1 MMRRNYFVL
10 LFAFLTLFTVLHA
23 ATTGKISGL
32 VQDSETGD
40 PMIGVNVIIAGTS
53 LGAATDMEGY
63 FTILNIPPGKY
74 ELVATSIGYKTFRLQ
89 DVRVSVD
96 HTTRVDIN
104 MESSVIEG
112 DEVVV
117 VAQKELIKKG
127 RTSSESSISEDELE
141 SMPVESFSGLLAT
154 QAGVTEG
161 SDGSLHVR
169 GGRSS
174 EVTYMVDGIPVSSDL
189 GLSLSTNVISE
200 LTLVSGTF
208 NAEYGKAMSGI
219 VNIATKE
226 GSKNFQTRAT
236 VQLGDMLTWKDR
248 YEKGADFNPL
258 TFQRYD
264 LDVSGPISF
273 LPGGSFFVTG
283 TFRNNLGWLYGIRE
297 HTTWDQ
303 GIIGNNRAVIS
314 MTGDSAYVPMN
325 TSDSKKIMGKMAFK
339 PFSKTKL
346 VYQFIGDFGNWQN
359 YVHAWKY
366 APDGR
371 YQYHSND
378 VMHGF
383 HLTHTIS
390 DKTYFNVKYSYKS
403 GHSEQYVNKIEMPYT
418 IDEDIND
425 NGVIDIIPGLD
436 VSEDLNGNGVLDS
449 DLEVDWE
456 FINEYGA
463 FIPNDTWYTLELEEE
478 DTLIN
483 VPYYVNP
490 TGRTDL
496 PSYHFN
502 YGGQRMGYYISEDKS
517 HTVKFDFISQ
527 INRSHQIRS
536 GIEFNAYIRHRNS
549 SVLQMSEQ
557 EESVP
562 PFIQND
568 RVSNHDYYTHY
579 PYDFAA
585 YVQDKIEIEDIII
598 QAGIRYDYFNANTF
612 TVDPLT
618 SDTSDVSPKHQVSPR
633 LGVSFPITDQGFIH
647 FSYGHFF
654 QIPQFHYLYTN
665 PLLKRGASVSRFG
678 NPDIEPQK
686 TVMYE
691 LGLQQQ
697 LSSSTAIDLTIF
709 YRDIINWLSTEYN
722 FVDNA
727 YKYTRY
733 ITEDYGNVR
742 GITFSLT
749 QRAGQML
756 SFNADYTYQIAEGN
770 ASSPDAKY
778 YDALNNVESET
789 KVVPLDWDVRHSING
804 NLTIIPVKD
813 LRVGIISRF
822 STGKPYTPT
831 IQGQRDAEENSDRK
845 LSEFTTDIKAS
856 YNFNFGKNRIIV
868 TFKIYNVFD
877 NANERYVFTDTGRS
891 GYSLT
896 PTYAGDPAEKFPDTP
911 GIHSLEEYLYSPTNF
926 SNPRQVLLSVSW
938 DFK

>member
-1 MMRRNYFVL
+1 MMQRKLFII
-10 LFAFLTLFTVLHA
+10 LFAFLMLVAGAQA
-23 ATTGKISGL
+23 ATTGKINGL
-32 VQDSETGD
+32 VLDAETGD
-40 PMIGVNVIIAGTS
+40 PMIGVNVMLAGTS
-53 LGAATDMEGY
+53 LGAATDIEGY
-63 FTILNIPPGKY
+63 FTILNVPPGKY
-74 ELVATSIGYKTFRLQ
+74 ELLASSIGYKTFRLQ

-96 HTTRVDIN
+96 HTTNININ

-112 DEVVV
+112 EEVVV

-127 RTSSESSISEDELE
+127 LTSSEASISEEELE

-154 QAGVTEG
+154 QAGVTQG

-200 LTLVSGTF
+200 LTLISGTF

-219 VNIATKE
+219 VNIATKD
-226 GSKNFQTRAT
+226 GAKNFQARAT
-236 VQLGDMLTWKDR
+236 AQLGDMLTWD
-248 YEKGADFNPL
+248 EKFIKGSSFNPF

-264 LDVSGPISF
+264 LDISGPLPF
-273 LPGGSFFVTG
+273 LPGGSYFITG

-297 HTTWDQ
+297 HTTYDR
-303 GIIGNNRAVIS
+303 GIIGNNRATID

-325 TSDSKKIMGKMAFK
+325 TSDSKKIMAKVSFM
-339 PFSKTKL
+339 PLEKTKL
-346 VYQFIGDFGNWQN
+346 MYQFIGDFGNWQN
-359 YVHAWKY
+359 YVHEWKY

-378 VMHGF
+378 IMQAL

-390 DKTYFNVKYSYKS
+390 DKSYFTFKYSYKS
-403 GHSEQYVNKIEMPYT
+403 GHSEQYVNKIDIPFTMNEDVNGNGI
-418 IDEDIND
+418 IDML
-425 NGVIDIIPGLD
+425 PGLN
-436 VSEDLNGNGVLDS
+436 VSEDLNGDGVLDD
-449 DLEVDWE
+449 DLQVDWD
-456 FINEYGA
+456 FINQYGA
-463 FIPNDTWYTLELEEE
+463 FIPNDTWYTLELE
-478 DTLIN
+478 DTTIN
-483 VPYYVNP
+483 VPYYVTPN
-490 TGRTDL
+490 GRTDL
-496 PSYHFN
+496 PAYHFN

-517 HTVKFDFISQ
+517 HTFKFDFISQ
-527 INRSHQIRS
+527 VNRQHQIRT
-536 GIEFNAYIRHRNS
+536 GVEYNTYIRHRNE

-557 EESVP
+557 DETLP
-562 PFIQND
+562 PFIQNA
-568 RVSNHDYYTHY
+568 RVANHDYYTHY

-585 YVQDKIEIEDIII
+585 YLQDKIEVKDIII
-598 QAGIRYDYFNANTF
+598 QAGLRYDYFNANT
-612 TVDPLT
+612 VVIDPL
-618 SDTSDVSPKHQVSPR
+618 SRDTTDASPKHQLSPR

-654 QIPQFHYLYTN
+654 QMPSFYYLYTN
-665 PLLKRGASVSRFG
+665 PLLKRSASVSRFG

-697 LSSSTAIDLTIF
+697 LSNSTAIDLTIF

-742 GITFSLT
+742 GVTFSLT
-749 QRAGQML
+749 QRTGQL
-756 SFNADYTYQIAEGN
+756 LTLNADYTFQIAEGN

-789 KVVPLDWDVRHSING
+789 KVVPLDWDVRHTING
-804 NLTIIPVKD
+804 NLTIQPMQGLGI
-813 LRVGIISRF
+813 GIISRF

-831 IQGQRDAEENSDRK
+831 IQGQRNAEENSDRK
-845 LSEFTTDIKAS
+845 LAEFTTDLKIYK
-856 YNFNFGKNRIIV
+856 NFSFGKHRFMLTMKV
-868 TFKIYNVFD
+868 YNIF
-877 NANERYVFTDTGRS
+877 NNLNERYVFTDTGRA

-896 PTYAGDPAEKFPDTP
+896 PTYVGDPADKFAGSS
-911 GIHSLEEYLYSPTNF
+911 GIHSLEDYIYSPTNF
-926 SNPRQVLLSVSW
+926 SSPRQILLNLSW
-938 DFK
+938 SFK

>member
-1 MMRRNYFVL
+1 MRRKYIVL
-10 LFAFLTLFTVLHA
+10 LFAFLTLFTVLYA
-23 ATTGKISGL
+23 GTTGKIAGT
-32 VQDSETGD
+32 VRDAETGD
-40 PMIGVNVIIAGTS
+40 PMIGVNVIISGTS
-53 LGAATDMEGY
+53 MGAATDMEGY
-63 FTILNIPPGKY
+63 FTILNVPPGKY
-74 ELVATSIGYKTFRLQ
+74 ELVASSIGYKTFRLK

-96 HTTRVDIN
+96 HTRNVDIN
-104 MESSVIEG
+104 MVSSVIEG
-112 DEVVV
+112 EEVVV
-117 VAQKELIKKG
+117 VAQKELIQKG
-127 RTSSESSISEDELE
+127 LTSSESSVSEEELE
-141 SMPVESFSGLLAT
+141 SMPVESFAGLLST
-154 QAGVTEG
+154 QAGVTQG

-200 LTLVSGTF
+200 LTLISGTF

-226 GSKNFQTRAT
+226 GAREFQARAT

-248 YEKGADFNPL
+248 YEKGASFNPL

-264 LDVSGPISF
+264 LDISGPVPF
-273 LPGGSFFVTG
+273 LPSGSYFITG
-283 TFRNNLGWLYGIRE
+283 TFRNHLGWLYGIRE
-297 HTTWDQ
+297 HTTYDR
-303 GIIGNNRAVIS
+303 GIIGNNTASVG
-314 MTGDSAYVPMN
+314 MTGDSAFVPMN
-325 TSDSKKIMGKMAFK
+325 TSNSKKIMGKLAFK
-339 PFSKTKL
+339 PLPKTKMM
-346 VYQFIGDFGNWQN
+346 YQFIGDFGNWQN
-359 YVHAWKY
+359 YVHEWKF

-378 VMHGF
+378 IMHAL
-383 HLTHTIS
+383 HLTQTIS
-390 DKTYFNVKYSYKS
+390 DKTYFTVKYSYKA
-403 GHSEQYVNKIEMPYT
+403 GHSEQYVNKIDMPYT
-418 IDEDIND
+418 LNEDINN
-425 NGVIDIIPGLD
+425 NGVIDIIPGLN
-436 VSEDLNGNGVLDS
+436 VSEDLNGNGQLDS
-449 DLEVDWE
+449 DLSVDWE

-463 FIPNDTWYTLELEEE
+463 FVPNDTWYTLELE

-483 VPYYVNP
+483 VPHYVNP
-490 TGRTDL
+490 TNRTDL
-496 PSYHFN
+496 PAYHFN
-502 YGGQRMGYYISEDKS
+502 YGGQRMGYYISEDNS
-517 HTVKFDFISQ
+517 HTLKFDFVSQ
-527 INRSHQIRS
+527 INRSNQIRS
-536 GIEFNAYIRHRNS
+536 GFEFNTYRRHRNS
-549 SVLQMSEQ
+549 SVLQMSDQAETI
-557 EESVP
+557 P
-562 PFIQND
+562 PFIQNS
-568 RVSNHDYYTHY
+568 RVSNHDYYTHN

-585 YVQDKIEIEDIII
+585 YVQDKIEVEDIII
-598 QAGIRYDYFNANTF
+598 QAGLRYDYFNANTF

-618 SDTSDVSPKHQVSPR
+618 MDTSDASPKHQLSPR

-654 QIPQFHYLYTN
+654 QIPQFYYLYTN

-742 GITFSLT
+742 GITFSLN
-749 QRAGQML
+749 QRAGSML
-756 SFNADYTYQIAEGN
+756 TLNADYTYQIAEGN

-789 KVVPLDWDVRHSING
+789 KVVPLDWDVRHTING
-804 NLTIIPVKD
+804 NLTVTPMEG
-813 LRVGIISRF
+813 LGIGVIARF
-822 STGKPYTPT
+822 ATGKPYTPT
-831 IQGQRDAEENSDRK
+831 IQGQRNAEENSDRK
-845 LSEFTTDIKAS
+845 LAEFTTDLKVFKR
-856 YNFNFGKNRIIV
+856 FNFGEHRLILTLKV
-868 TFKIYNVFD
+868 YNLFD
-877 NANERYVFTDTGRS
+877 RSNERYVFTDTGRS

-896 PTYAGDPAEKFPDTP
+896 PTYVGDPAEKFPEVP

-926 SNPRQVLLSVSW
+926 SNPRQVLLNISW
-938 DFK
+938 DLR